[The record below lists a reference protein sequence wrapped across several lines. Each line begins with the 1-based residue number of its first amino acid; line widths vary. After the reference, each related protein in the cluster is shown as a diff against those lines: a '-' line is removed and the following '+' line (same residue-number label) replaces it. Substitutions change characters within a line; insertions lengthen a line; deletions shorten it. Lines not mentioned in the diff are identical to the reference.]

1 MTKARLYVSGVERK
15 DDQLDAF
22 HAPENILLD
31 DDSFFQTKD
40 DTKTCFIYL
49 DILDD
54 NFKIDNVIVRNN
66 GSALIEVCVSEEGN
80 GKFDESKSLVLLPA
94 TPMLNF
100 QDLKTKSKFRDLH
113 IFNPKSLYRSALMR
127 QAEKEFRG
135 WKKIRIKLTS
145 SYSGNYLGL
154 TYFAVE
160 KVDSEATKTS
170 EPTTTPIIKGATLD
184 IPLLSDDDDMKDENP
199 QEKFEQAKKMA
210 HTKLSAS
217 PSLDIK
223 PDLTSTKSSV
233 SSASTVK
240 KRTLPS
246 GITAKPT
253 KSSSQTNDSDDNSEK
268 SDTSKKR
275 SRKKT
280 ETKKKPVKFKSIDDL
295 DTSDKSD
302 SEKDKKSNKADKKKA
317 TTRKKATKK
326 KKYSSDPSDTDDE
339 ERMIDDA
346 SDADENGNLAGFVV
360 SNKTTIKDKKN
371 LKDGPVTS
379 KENVLVGCVIA
390 ISGIQ
395 NPERSALREKALEMG
410 AGYRPE
416 VRPDI
421 THLVAAFVSDKGRE
435 AQKQGSKIVTK
446 EWIYDCYS
454 KLRRMNERKYSLVKD
469 DLLSA
474 DEEEAEASLG
484 SDIDFELSE
493 DSSEKDMEAEDGE
506 YVPKRKKKK
515 VTRKAEQAISDS
527 KTSEKKNEGKSDNQ
541 PETKDSDS
549 SERNISQTDTL
560 SKNDSAAVTA
570 TSDNPRPSHDR
581 REVPQVS
588 TTSVSAPTA
597 TTTTVDKCGLSPS
610 EEQELLRF
618 KKFFDESPSM
628 KKSFSDFISQDIFE
642 AATNCAK
649 EGDIMIFFEKW
660 SLNTPS
666 PKFLRSI
673 AKLAMDEDDTNKEEL
688 INSIN
693 NLKNKMLQYINL
705 NLSNSKPNIADVDLE
720 GPQATLPSFFE
731 GCIVYFDPAVKN
743 QRELRRYII
752 AYGGEI
758 VDDFNTR
765 SNDITHVIVN
775 PDYDG
780 NILYNDKRIVDWK
793 WIQHSHRRLR
803 KLNEEAYAV
812 GD

>member
-1 MTKARLYVSGVERK
+1 
-15 DDQLDAF
+15 
-22 HAPENILLD
+22 
-31 DDSFFQTKD
+31 
-40 DTKTCFIYL
+40 
-49 DILDD
+49 
-54 NFKIDNVIVRNN
+54 
-66 GSALIEVCVSEEGN
+66 
-80 GKFDESKSLVLLPA
+80 
-94 TPMLNF
+94 
-100 QDLKTKSKFRDLH
+100 
-113 IFNPKSLYRSALMR
+113 MR
-127 QAEKEFRG
+127 QDEKGFKG

-160 KVDSEATKTS
+160 KVDSETTS
-170 EPTTTPIIKGATLD
+170 KMEESSTSLIKGATLD
-184 IPLLSDDDDMKDENP
+184 IPLLSDDDDVKDENP
-199 QEKFEQAKKMA
+199 QEKFEQARKMA

-223 PDLTSTKSSV
+223 PNLPSAKLSV
-233 SSASTVK
+233 SSTEVK

-253 KSSSQTNDSDDNSEK
+253 KSSSQTNDIDDSSEK
-268 SDTSKKR
+268 TDTSKKR
-275 SRKKT
+275 TRKK
-280 ETKKKPVKFKSIDDL
+280 EESKKKPIKFKSIAGL
-295 DTSDKSD
+295 DESDKSD
-302 SEKDKKSNKADKKKA
+302 SEKDQKKADKKKP
-317 TTRKKATKK
+317 TTRKKTTTRK
-326 KKYSSDPSDTDDE
+326 KKYSSDPSNTDDE
-339 ERMIDDA
+339 DKMIDDA

-360 SNKTTIKDKKN
+360 SNKTTIKDKRN

-395 NPERSALREKALEMG
+395 NPERATIREKALEMG
-410 AGYRPE
+410 ASYRPN
-416 VRPDI
+416 VTSDT

-446 EWIYDCYS
+446 EWVYDCYS
-454 KLRRMNERKYSLVKD
+454 KLRRMNEKKYSLKKD
-469 DLLSA
+469 DSLS
-474 DEEEAEASLG
+474 DDEEAEASLG

-515 VTRKAEQAISDS
+515 VSRKPEQ
-527 KTSEKKNEGKSDNQ
+527 KPEKKNESKPKNDKK
-541 PETKDSDS
+541 PEKVVHDS
-549 SERNISQTDTL
+549 SKDNSQTDVS
-560 SKNDSAAVTA
+560 SKNVTTSASAALPNDKPPTTSSPSITNEKSEAPPTQATTA
-570 TSDNPRPSHDR
+570 TSLSPP
-581 REVPQVS
+581 
-588 TTSVSAPTA
+588 
-597 TTTTVDKCGLSPS
+597 TTTLVNKCDLSSS

-618 KKFFDESPSM
+618 KKFFDDSPNM
-628 KKSFSDFISQDIFE
+628 KKSFADFIREDIFG
-642 AATNCAK
+642 AAISCTR
-649 EGDIMIFFEKW
+649 EGDIMAFFEQW

-673 AKLAMDEDDTNKEEL
+673 AKLAMDDDETNKEEL
-688 INSIN
+688 INSIDH
-693 NLKNKMLQYINL
+693 LKNKMLQYINL
-705 NLSNSKPNIADVDLE
+705 NLSNKPIVADVDLE
-720 GPQATLPSFFE
+720 GPQAALPSFFE

-758 VDDFNTR
+758 ADDFSER
-765 SNDITHVIVN
+765 RDDITHVIVN

-793 WIQHSHRRLR
+793 WVQHSHRRQR